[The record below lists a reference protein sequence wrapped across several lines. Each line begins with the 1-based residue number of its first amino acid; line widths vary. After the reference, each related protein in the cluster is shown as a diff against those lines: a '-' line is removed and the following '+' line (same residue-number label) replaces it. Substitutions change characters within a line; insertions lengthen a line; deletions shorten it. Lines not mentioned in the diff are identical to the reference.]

1 MNKIKRN
8 RQFHRY
14 NVFFES
20 FARCVRG
27 GHSRFHEKL
36 GLEKQLCQTN
46 PFQGCLEGGRKV
58 LSPMR
63 SYKADDPRVICIQFT
78 CNWLYLS
85 LALRSFFLA
94 ERQEATSQN
103 KEDSSIHVNCFTG
116 QEDPSTRDKTRQKW
130 RRVVQLVNMT
140 MIADSFVQRY
150 HELMNS
156 QLLLKGSY

>member
-8 RQFHRY
+8 RQFHRCD
-14 NVFFES
+14 VFFES

-46 PFQGCLEGGRKV
+46 TFQGLFRRREEGSITSHMYSVYMQG
-58 LSPMR
+58 
-63 SYKADDPRVICIQFT
+63 
-78 CNWLYLS
+78 LYLF

-94 ERQEATSQN
+94 ERQEATSQH